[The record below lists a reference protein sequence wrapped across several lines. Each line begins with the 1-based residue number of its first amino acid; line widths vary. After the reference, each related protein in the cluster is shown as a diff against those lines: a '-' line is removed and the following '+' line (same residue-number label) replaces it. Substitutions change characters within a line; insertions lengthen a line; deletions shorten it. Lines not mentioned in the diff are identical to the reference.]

1 MPCRLEDVENRKQED
16 PNDIDEMP
24 VQPGALQ
31 KSVAMRRDISSER
44 PNQSRYQHQDAD
56 ENMAAVESGQNK
68 KAGAHD
74 PCRIKP
80 KALIMEGD
88 PLNRLIREKCR
99 PQEDRQHEQK
109 LSTLGLPD

>member
-56 ENMAAVESGQNK
+56 ENMAAVESSQNK
-68 KAGAHD
+68 EAGAHD

-80 KALIMEGD
+80 KAFIMEGD

-99 PQEDRQHEQK
+99 PQEDCHQEKK
-109 LSTLGLPD
+109 LPTLALPD